1 MGQIIAIVSGKGGA
15 GKSTIACA
23 LGAALARR
31 GKRVLCV
38 DFDAG
43 LRSLDIML
51 GIDSSV
57 VYDLSDLLEKGC
69 DWKQVLYRCEH
80 QQGLYALPAPSR
92 ADFVFSLPEV
102 RRVML
107 EAASVFDYVLADS
120 PAGLGNGFTASAI
133 AASTVLVVATADPV
147 CVRDARKV
155 SDMLFS
161 MNKENVRLVVN
172 RMKKRFF
179 QKGLMSDLDQVIDLS
194 GLQLISVVPDW
205 PDVALHIMNGQLKG
219 KNSPFF
225 KEIEAL
231 AARIEGEEISLH
243 L

>member
-1 MGQIIAIVSGKGGA
+1 MGQIIAIVSGKGGV
-15 GKSTIACA
+15 GKSTIACS

-51 GIDSSV
+51 GVDSNV

-80 QQGLYALPAPSR
+80 QQNLYALPAP
-92 ADFVFSLPEV
+92 ADAEFIFSKPEV
-102 RRVML
+102 RRVLL
-107 EAASVFDYVLADS
+107 EASSVFDYVLADS
-120 PAGLGNGFTASAI
+120 PAGLGNGFAAAVI
-133 AASTVLVVATADPV
+133 AASMVLVVATADPV

-155 SDMLFS
+155 SDALLS
-161 MNKENVRLVVN
+161 MGKENIRLVVN

-194 GLQLISVVPDW
+194 GLQLVSVVPDW
-205 PDVALHIMNGQLKG
+205 PDVALHIMKGQLNK
-219 KNSPFF
+219 KNIPFF
-225 KEIEAL
+225 KELEAL
-231 AARIEGEEISLH
+231 AARIEGEEVPLT